1 MNFSNTGLPINWF
14 DFAVVLIIVIG
25 ANRGRKHGMSE
36 EMMVMLQWVAIV
48 FAAGFLYRPLGDA
61 LSDSSSS
68 FSHLACYIA
77 TYISIAIV
85 VRIFFTLIKKGT
97 GGKLVGSNVFG
108 QGEYYLG
115 MISGIVRFLCI
126 MLAGLALLNARLYT
140 SQEVAAYNAFQ
151 NDVYGSTYFPGLSSF
166 QSEVFRESLMGP
178 LVKKY
183 LAFLLIAETPPEK
196 KGLSRRK
203 EDLP

>member
-1 MNFSNTGLPINWF
+1 GLPINWF
-14 DFAVVLIIVIG
+14 DFAVVIVIVIG

-61 LSDSSSS
+61 LSDSSAS

-97 GGKLVGSNVFG
+97 GGKLIGSSVFG

-126 MLAGLALLNARLYT
+126 MLAVLALLNARLYT
-140 SQEVAAYNAFQ
+140 SQEIAAYTAFQ
-151 NDVYGSTYFPGLSSF
+151 NDVYGSTYFPGLSTL
-166 QSEVFRESLMGP
+166 QSGVFKESLMGP
-178 LVKKY
+178 LVKQY
-183 LAFLLIAETPPEK
+183 LGFLLIAETPPEK
-196 KGLSRRK
+196 KGLSRRTV
-203 EDLP
+203 DLP

>member
-1 MNFSNTGLPINWF
+1 MNLSNTGLPDNWF
-14 DFAVVLIIVIG
+14 DFALVIVIVIG

-97 GGKLVGSNVFG
+97 GGKLVGSSVFG
-108 QGEYYLG
+108 QSEYYLG
-115 MISGIVRFLCI
+115 MVSGIVRFLCI
-126 MLAGLALLNARLYT
+126 MLAALALLNARLYT
-140 SQEVAAYNAFQ
+140 AQEVAAYNAFQ
-151 NDVYGSTYFPGLSSF
+151 NDVYGSTYFPGLSSL
-166 QSEVFRESLMGP
+166 QSQVFKESLMGP

-183 LAFLLIAETPPEK
+183 LGFMLIAETPPEK
-196 KGLSRRK
+196 KGLTRRK

>member
-1 MNFSNTGLPINWF
+1 MNLSDTGLPINWF
-14 DFAVVLIIVIG
+14 DFAVVIIIVIG
-25 ANRGRKHGMSE
+25 ANRGRKRGMSE
-36 EMMVMLQWVAIV
+36 EMMVMLQWVAII
-48 FAAGFLYRPLGDA
+48 FAAAFLYRPLGDA

-85 VRIFFTLIKKGT
+85 VRIFFTLVKKAT
-97 GGKLVGSNVFG
+97 GGKLVGSSVFG

-115 MISGIVRFLCI
+115 MVSGIVRFLCI
-126 MLAGLALLNARLYT
+126 MLAALALLNARLYT
-140 SQEVAAYNAFQ
+140 SQEIAAYNAFQ
-151 NDVYGSTYFPGLSSF
+151 NDVYGSTYFPGLSSL
-166 QSEVFRESLMGP
+166 QSEVFKESLMGP

-183 LAFLLIAETPPEK
+183 LGFLLIAETPPEK
-196 KGLSRRK
+196 RGLTRRK